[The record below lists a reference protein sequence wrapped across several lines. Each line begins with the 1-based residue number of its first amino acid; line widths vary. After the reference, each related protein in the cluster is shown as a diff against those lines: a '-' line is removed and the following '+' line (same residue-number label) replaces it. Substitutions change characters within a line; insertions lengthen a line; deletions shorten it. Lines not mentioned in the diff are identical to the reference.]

1 LPTGSRPALLLR
13 LGRVNYA
20 DALSLQRD
28 VRGLRG
34 ADAIPDTLMLLEHP
48 PVVTLGKHASVANL
62 LVPESVLGERGI
74 QVVRT
79 ERGGDITFHGPG
91 QLVGYP
97 VFRLRS
103 GLVGVRRYVELVQE
117 AVVRALADVGVAGS
131 VRGGYVGVWCGEGK
145 IASIGVA
152 VQRGVTFH
160 GFALNVCTDLA
171 FFELMRP
178 CGIAGVQMTSVAQEG
193 GNPDID
199 AVAAAVASG
208 FEQVFGLQFQRNLP
222 RSLTSLTK
230 GLSDSAM
237 ASASDS
243 V

>member
-1 LPTGSRPALLLR
+1 MPTGSRPALLLDP
-13 LGRVNYA
+13 GRVEYS
-20 DALSLQRD
+20 DALRLQRK
-28 VRGLRG
+28 VRELRG
-34 ADAIPDTLMLLEHP
+34 ADAVPDTLILLEHP
-48 PVVTLGKHASVANL
+48 RVVTLGKHANAANL
-62 LVPESVLGERGI
+62 LVPESVLSERGI

-97 VFRLRS
+97 VFRLRT
-103 GLVGVRRYVELVQE
+103 GLVGVRRYVELVQQ
-117 AVVRALADVGVAGS
+117 ALVRALTDVGVRS
-131 VRGGYVGVWCGEGK
+131 STRDGYVGVWCGERK

-152 VQRGVTFH
+152 VRRGITFH
-160 GFALNVCTDLA
+160 GFALNVCTDLSY
-171 FFELMRP
+171 FELMRP
-178 CGIAGVQMTSVAQEG
+178 CGMARVRMTSVLQQG
-193 GNPDID
+193 GNPDAD

-208 FEQVFGLQFQRNLP
+208 FENAFGLSFQRNLP